1 MIALRSM
8 LCHGLAVASALLGF
22 GLRAGGE
29 TCDGAGTLFG
39 AHLQRPVVEVS
50 AETNGVAVVT
60 CTVGLLGGCC
70 FPLTSYG
77 LTAVLDVPPGVTV
90 VKGPEPEKY
99 AAIEAPPSGTPL
111 AWATFR
117 WQIRRAA
124 KDTGGEMTATVFS
137 PDSGQVRAVYA
148 LGRQERIRVSGPQ
161 MPEAVAA
168 GQEIALAVDAAC
180 LDEDRFVKR
189 VRFWHSGEIPR
200 DATEVAV
207 APGLEERGILQFM
220 AGGKRLMVQGTP
232 LELTRLY
239 EPTVWR
245 GKLAVATNDAICG
258 VAVATDDTGRSACGP
273 VARIAGPEVAK
284 KTWLERLGFKGKSPD
299 AGGVQPTG
307 YPTEGS
313 VAVYLFLDGGD
324 ASRKLAQQVETYR
337 RAAPHRIHVLCFMEG
352 ATPPPLMGAYREKHR
367 VGQLPSAVFDGRF
380 CVAGTNTVALTGTL
394 DRCMNKPS
402 PRLSMELHGG
412 VVAGRE
418 LSLGF
423 IMCNHAM
430 ASEVRGTQT
439 AFACE
444 NDVPVGGWWCDHI
457 VRYALEEGR
466 PYAVPAKKCQMPTL
480 LKWTLPEGVRSKK
493 VGALILLLN
502 EAGQVVDSIC
512 TEKPCSRSGIC
523 G

>member
-1 MIALRSM
+1 MIALRSV
-8 LCHGLAVASALLGF
+8 LCVRLAAAAVLLGV
-22 GLRAGGE
+22 GLRVSGE
-29 TCDGAGTLFG
+29 TCEGAGTLFG

-50 AETNGVAVVT
+50 AETDGVAVVT

-99 AAIEAPPSGTPL
+99 AALEAPPSGTPL

-124 KDTGGEMTATVFS
+124 KDTGGELTATVFS
-137 PDSGQVRAVYA
+137 PDSGQVRTVFA
-148 LGRQERIRVSGPQ
+148 LGRQERIRVSGPNL
-161 MPEAVAA
+161 PEAVAA
-168 GQEIALAVDAAC
+168 GQDIALAVDAAC

-189 VRFWHSGEIPR
+189 VRFWTSGEIPR
-200 DATEVAV
+200 DATEVSV
-207 APGLEERGILQFM
+207 APGLEDRGVLRYTS
-220 AGGKRLMVQGTP
+220 GGKRFMVQGTP
-232 LELTRLY
+232 LELARIY
-239 EPTVWR
+239 EPTVWH
-245 GKLAVATNDAICG
+245 GKLAVTTNDTICG
-258 VAVATDDTGRSACGP
+258 MAVATDDTGRSACGP
-273 VARIAGPEVAK
+273 VVRVAGPVVAK
-284 KTWLERLGFKGKSPD
+284 KTWLERLGFKSKGSD
-299 AGGVQPTG
+299 AGGVQSPG

-352 ATPPPLMGAYREKHR
+352 ATPAPLMSAYREKHR
-367 VGQLPSAVFDGRF
+367 VRQLPSAVFDGQF
-380 CVAGTNTVALTGTL
+380 CVVGTNTVALTGTL
-394 DRCMNKPS
+394 DRCMNKES

-412 VVAGRE
+412 VVADCE

-423 IMCNHAM
+423 IMCNHVR
-430 ASEVRGTQT
+430 ASEVRGSLA

-444 NDVPVGGWWCDHI
+444 NDVPVHGWRCDHV
-457 VRYALEEGR
+457 VRHALEEGR
-466 PYAVPAKKCQMPTL
+466 TFSVPAKKCQAPTL
-480 LKWTLPEGVRSKK
+480 LKWPLPDGARPKM
-493 VGALILLLN
+493 VGALILILN